1 MLSRVQGLAWLAR
14 SQARLGQVGLGQ
26 ARQGHTAAELW
37 AGYDQAR
44 AWLECKKL
52 PPDVDSFGVFC
63 NDRIDLSEVGQP
75 ETLVMDDTHCWQV
88 EVYGY
93 DYDYTL
99 ASYKKGVEYLI
110 HDIAR
115 EHLVK
120 RSEL

>member
-1 MLSRVQGLAWLAR
+1 
-14 SQARLGQVGLGQ
+14 
-26 ARQGHTAAELW
+26 
-37 AGYDQAR
+37 
-44 AWLECKKL
+44 
-52 PPDVDSFGVFC
+52 
-63 NDRIDLSEVGQP
+63 
-75 ETLVMDDTHCWQV
+75 MDGTHCWQV

-120 RSEL
+120 RSKLKTSLYTDF